1 MRRVGGLIGLVLLWT
16 TALSLMPSAG
26 LGQQGGIGSP
36 DDKLFSEGSEL
47 VQLDFKDVELAVVV
61 ETIARIT
68 GQNFIYD
75 DRVRGR
81 VTIVSPSEVTVDQAF
96 AVFESVLK
104 IKGFTAVPGPG
115 GVLKIVPVRDA
126 KESSIETIKDNRPSP
141 NRDSFVTRLVP
152 LLYIDAEAITN
163 TIKPLVSK
171 DASMVAYAPTNTI
184 ILTDTEANIRRLL
197 SILEAIDVKTYKEEL
212 AVIKIKYADA
222 STLGEQISEIYGA
235 AVSSGAGPAAAARA
249 RRSASR
255 RGSASPPVP
264 GVSGT
269 PESKV
274 RIMTDER
281 TNSLLV
287 LASRTSLA
295 DIRELVRKLDV
306 PLVGG
311 GRIHV
316 YYLNH
321 ADSEELASTL
331 SSMLSGQSRS
341 SPTPG
346 RSGAAGGQVQNLR
359 SQVTALAEG
368 ITLSPDPA
376 TNSLVIQASKEA
388 YEALVAVIEQLDI
401 PRPQVLV
408 EALIIEVD
416 VTDGIELGVQWAI
429 NAINGDQ
436 QFYFSTAQAAVGGG
450 AGDLAGVITRNF
462 DLAEGSN
469 ITPADRSTAT
479 GTNYDAVLKAAA
491 KDTNLN
497 IVSAPHIL
505 TSDNEEA
512 EIRIG
517 NNIPIITSRVN
528 SATGNVGGLASSVNV
543 ERQDIG
549 VTLRVTPQISEGN
562 TLRLKIFQEL
572 TQINE
577 SLQSGVGTA
586 DEVGVALFNRKIE
599 NTVVVKD
606 GETVVVGGLISDR
619 WRDDEF
625 KVPFLGDIP
634 GLGWAFKTNTKE
646 LQKINLLVFLTP
658 HIIRDAE
665 EMEYETIRRRME
677 FEDSLGQ
684 TYQTDPNEAQELKK
698 TDGVINKGINPAYD
712 ALRDHSG
719 RYSPERREELER
731 QFGEERRR
739 AEEIAGVDA
748 NRSAYGLRV
757 KLYDNESDATS
768 ALLDLLDA
776 GYEGTLMSDNAGGR
790 VVYELLT
797 GPYTEL
803 KAAQAEAEVLT
814 EVYQFNPVVTVVE
827 TTAEAETTSPET
839 EKESAPEVEGLSW
852 PQASPPSAE

>member
-1 MRRVGGLIGLVLLWT
+1 MRRVTGLIGLILLSV
-16 TALSLMPSAG
+16 TAISG
-26 LGQQGGIGSP
+26 LPDLASGQPRGTQSP
-36 DDKLFSEGSEL
+36 ADKRFSEGSEL
-47 VQLDFKDVELAVVV
+47 VQLDFKDVELAVVI

-104 IKGFTAVPGPG
+104 IKGFTAVPGPSG
-115 GVLKIVPVRDA
+115 ILKIVPIRDA

-141 NRDSFVTRLVP
+141 NRDTFVTRLVP

-197 SILEAIDVKTYKEEL
+197 SILEAIDIKTYKEEL
-212 AVIKIKYADA
+212 VVIKVKYADA

-235 AVSSGAGPAAAARA
+235 SISSASANSTAATRA

-255 RGSASPPVP
+255 RGAASPTVP
-264 GVSGT
+264 GSSGGSD
-269 PESKV
+269 SKV

-287 LASRTSLA
+287 LASRTALA
-295 DIRELVRKLDV
+295 DIRELIRKLDV

-316 YYLNH
+316 YYLSH

-331 SSMLSGQSRS
+331 SSMLSGQSQA

-346 RSGAAGGQVQNLR
+346 RTGAAGGQVQNLR

-416 VTDGIELGVQWAI
+416 VTDGIELGVSWAI

-436 QFYFSTAQAAVGGG
+436 QFYFSTAKAAVGGG
-450 AGDLAGVITRNF
+450 GASQIAGVIKRAFPSKDGINR
-462 DLAEGSN
+462 D
-469 ITPADRSTAT
+469 ADSTAT
-479 GTNYDAVLKAAA
+479 GTNYDAVISAAA

-497 IVSAPHIL
+497 VVSAPHIL

-528 SATGNVGGLASSVNV
+528 SATGNTAGLASSVNV

-549 VTLRVTPQISEGN
+549 VTLRVTPQISEGD

-572 TQINE
+572 TDINE
-577 SLQSGVGTA
+577 SLQSGVGSA

-619 WRDDEF
+619 WRDDVF

-634 GLGWAFKTNTKE
+634 GLGWAFKTTTKE
-646 LQKINLLVFLTP
+646 LRKINLLVFLTP
-658 HIIRDAE
+658 RIIRSAD
-665 EMEYETIRRRME
+665 EMELETIRKRMD
-677 FEDSLGQ
+677 FEDDLGES
-684 TYQTDPNEAQELKK
+684 YQTDPDRDQAITK
-698 TDGVINKGINPAYD
+698 TDGVIDKGINPAYD

-719 RYSPERREELER
+719 RYSP
-731 QFGEERRR
+731 RRR
-739 AEEIAGVDA
+739 AALEAQFRDQERRIDSAATSEAAV
-748 NRSAYGLRV
+748 SAYGLRV
-757 KLYDNESDATS
+757 KIYSNEDDAAA
-768 ALLDLLDA
+768 ALMELLDA
-776 GYEGTLMSDNAGGR
+776 GYESSLMSNSAGDEL
-790 VVYELLT
+790 VYELLA
-797 GPYTEL
+797 GPYSEL
-803 KAAQAEAEVLT
+803 KAAKAVAEVLT
-814 EVYQFNPVVTVVE
+814 EVYDFAPVVTVLEGPVQSRGE
-827 TTAEAETTSPET
+827 PAEESSQSVWPEPTSP
-839 EKESAPEVEGLSW
+839 P
-852 PQASPPSAE
+852 AEERNE

>member
-1 MRRVGGLIGLVLLWT
+1 MRRVTGLIGLILLSV
-16 TALSLMPSAG
+16 TAFSG
-26 LGQQGGIGSP
+26 LPDLASGQPRGAQSP
-36 DDKLFSEGSEL
+36 ADKRFSEGSEL
-47 VQLDFKDVELAVVV
+47 VQLDFKDVELAVVI

-81 VTIVSPSEVTVDQAF
+81 VTIVSPSEVSVDQAF

-115 GVLKIVPVRDA
+115 GILKIVPIRDA
-126 KESSIETIKDNRPSP
+126 KESSIDTIKDNRPSP
-141 NRDSFVTRLVP
+141 NRDTFVTRLVP
-152 LLYIDAEAITN
+152 LSYIDAEAITN

-197 SILEAIDVKTYKEEL
+197 SILEAIDIKTYKEEL
-212 AVIKIKYADA
+212 VVIKVKYADA
-222 STLGEQISEIYGA
+222 TTLGEQISEIYGA
-235 AVSSGAGPAAAARA
+235 SVSSTSATAGAAIRA
-249 RRSASR
+249 RRSAAR
-255 RGSASPPVP
+255 RGTDASTLP
-264 GVSGT
+264 GGAGGAD
-269 PESKV
+269 SKV

-281 TNSLLV
+281 TNSLLI
-287 LASRTSLA
+287 LASRTSVA
-295 DIRELVRKLDV
+295 DIRELIRKLDV

-316 YYLNH
+316 YYLSH

-331 SSMLSGQSRS
+331 SSMLSGQSQA

-416 VTDGIELGVQWAI
+416 VTDGLELGVQWAI

-436 QFYFSTAQAAVGGG
+436 QFYFSTAQAAVGGS
-450 AGDLAGVITRNF
+450 AGDLAGVISQSF
-462 DLAEGSN
+462 DLADNSS
-469 ITPADRSTAT
+469 IIPKDRSTAT
-479 GTNYDAVLKAAA
+479 GTNYDAVIKAAA

-497 IVSAPHIL
+497 VVSSPHIL

-528 SATGNVGGLASSVNV
+528 SATGNTAGLASSVNV

-549 VTLRVTPQISEGN
+549 VTLRVTPQISEGD

-572 TQINE
+572 TDINE
-577 SLQSGVGTA
+577 SLQSGVGSA

-619 WRDDEF
+619 WRDDVF
-625 KVPFLGDIP
+625 KVPYLGDVP

-646 LQKINLLVFLTP
+646 LRKINLLVFLTP
-658 HIIRDAE
+658 RIVRSAE
-665 EMEYETIRRRME
+665 EMELETIRKRMD
-677 FEDSLGQ
+677 FEKDLGE
-684 TYQTDPNEAQELKK
+684 TYQTDPDKEQALTK
-698 TDGVINKGINPAYD
+698 TDGVIDKGINPAYD
-712 ALRDHSG
+712 ALREHSG
-719 RYSPERREELER
+719 RYSPRRRSELEAQLLNQQLLAR
-731 QFGEERRR
+731 GAGS
-739 AEEIAGVDA
+739 AEGAA
-748 NRSAYGLRV
+748 TAYGLRV
-757 KLYDNESDATS
+757 KIYNDEDQAAA
-768 ALLDLLDA
+768 ALIELLDA
-776 GYEGTLMSDNAGGR
+776 GYESSLMSNSAGDR
-790 VVYELLT
+790 IVYELLT
-797 GPYTEL
+797 GPYSEL
-803 KAAQAEAEVLT
+803 KAAKAEAEVLT
-814 EVYQFNPVVTVVE
+814 EVYDFAPVVTVLEAPPQSGGGPVE
-827 TTAEAETTSPET
+827 ESSLPVELWPE
-839 EKESAPEVEGLSW
+839 L
-852 PQASPPSAE
+852 PSAEEPNE